1 MQKRI
6 AILAS
11 LFLTVFSSSVF
22 ANFTSGQ
29 TPKMIYG
36 ADTIRFGVDNPPAGK
51 VCDSYGRHFQFDAT
65 TEGGKNILS
74 MLLAAEMADRKIDI
88 WYIESSTPDTTHAN
102 GCVTNTMAKLLFIGL
117 VD

>member
-51 VCDSYGRHFQFDAT
+51 VCDSYGRHFQFNAT

-74 MLLAAEMADRKIDI
+74 MLLAAEMSGRKIDV
-88 WYIESSTPDTTHAN
+88 WYTESSTPDTDEQS
-102 GCVTNTMAKLLFIGL
+102 GCWTGTMATVISIGL